1 MLVIDGKYNSEYGK
15 IRRIKSIGDSEVKA
29 QEEQR
34 RGESAQ
40 QSSRYRS
47 SQRRR
52 KTKIESRWISF
63 RNLVSRQIKQELHEV
78 KSRQNE
84 GLQI

>member
-1 MLVIDGKYNSEYGK
+1 MLVIDGKYNSEDGR
-15 IRRIKSIGDSEVKA
+15 IRRIKSLGDSKVKA

-34 RGESAQ
+34 RGERAQ

-63 RNLVSRQIKQELHEV
+63 RNPVSRQIGQEKHEV
-78 KSRQNE
+78 YHREKPR
-84 GLQI
+84 